1 MTGGGGARLLCYCD
15 HCLNNTCLTEEN
27 GLCYA
32 RISVKDG
39 IEERRDFSCHRGGGL
54 WGKFACDEADVL
66 PKTKQS
72 LPRTSLTKCCNTS
85 NFCNNEHNFLIELE
99 ETKQISLIDAN
110 VTSPFAILQQL
121 PFEIKLTISLLSA
134 ILIVIILALA
144 VYRCR
149 KRGYSTASTNDGSG
163 SENSFAKLTVDVA
176 ISDTNSMA
184 SREPL
189 INNGGTIQKQWNNS
203 NTPAELKPQIT
214 SLQNPKPLRGPFMA
228 ERPSHVKV
236 SSSFQMTIG
245 SGEPLQPKQDTSSGS
260 GAGQPYLTQRSIA
273 HDIELK
279 EVIGR
284 GYFGVVWRGEFKGE
298 PVAVKIFASIAE
310 PSWKREVEIY
320 RTTMLRHKNI
330 LGIVAADKKED
341 DSSTGFWLV
350 TDYYPMGS
358 LYDFLKRETVEMAD
372 AVRMAFSVAN
382 GLYFLHTEIVGTE
395 AKPAIAHRDLKS
407 KNILVKSDGTCCIA
421 DLGMA
426 ARHQSSS
433 GVVDVP
439 SNSRVGT
446 RRYLAPELLDN
457 TLNLMDFDAVKAT
470 DIYSLGLVLW
480 ELLRRTC
487 IAQRPGHDS
496 NPSGSEGRYHSNLPK
511 QKLVRPEKNL
521 SPSELSEPTSAS
533 VQLSSTRTQMGSPV
547 ACSSE
552 PDMLSQRPTLV
563 SPLLAL
569 VPPPPPGSN
578 SDPDRKAQKHQQA
591 RTILPSVLDQPQ
603 EPIESLPKTKYSYEP
618 SLDDLQESI
627 QSSIDDSEHELVFA
641 CDPYEAPYQNF
652 VSLDP
657 SAEEMREVVCTKK
670 IRPPLSARW
679 AKFRAMREFSILMR
693 ECWFEKPQS
702 RLPALRL
709 RKSLGDIARNH
720 FNMNIV
726 YD

>member
-1 MTGGGGARLLCYCD
+1 MTGGGGGGVARLLCYCSHN

-39 IEERRDFSCHRGGGL
+39 KEQRDFSCYRGGD
-54 WGKFACDEADVL
+54 WGILACDAANVP
-66 PKTKQS
+66 PKIQQS
-72 LPRTSLTKCCNTS
+72 LPRTSLTKCCNSGDLCNNKS
-85 NFCNNEHNFLIELE
+85 NFLLELE
-99 ETKQISLIDAN
+99 GTKQISLIDTDN
-110 VTSPFAILQQL
+110 TSSIAKLQQL
-121 PFEIKLTISLLSA
+121 PFEIKLAVLLLSA
-134 ILIVIILALA
+134 ILIVIILVSA
-144 VYRCR
+144 VQRCR
-149 KRGYSTASTNDGSG
+149 KRGYSTASNNDGSG

-176 ISDTNSMA
+176 VSDTNSMA

-189 INNGGTIQKQWNNS
+189 INNGATIQKQWANS
-203 NTPAELKPQIT
+203 KTPAELKPQIT
-214 SLQNPKPLRGPFMA
+214 SLQNPLRGPFMA
-228 ERPSHVKV
+228 ERPPHAKV

-273 HDIELK
+273 HDIELR
-279 EVIGR
+279 EIIGR
-284 GYFGVVWRGEFKGE
+284 GYFGVVWRGEYKGE
-298 PVAVKIFASIAE
+298 PVAVKIFASVAE
-310 PSWKREVEIY
+310 PSWRREAEIY
-320 RTTMLRHKNI
+320 QTTLLRHKNI
-330 LGIVAADKKED
+330 LGFVATDKKED

-358 LYDFLKRETVEMAD
+358 LYDFLKRETVEMVD

-382 GLYFLHTEIVGTE
+382 GLSFLHREIFGTQG
-395 AKPAIAHRDLKS
+395 KPAIAHRDLKS
-407 KNILVKSDGTCCIA
+407 KNILVKSDGSCCVA

-426 ARHQSSS
+426 VRYDSSS

-439 SNSRVGT
+439 TNSRVGT

-487 IAQRPGHDS
+487 VARRPGHDIDS
-496 NPSGSEGRYHSNLPK
+496 SGSESRYQSDLPK
-511 QKLVRPEKNL
+511 QKLVRPERNL

-533 VQLSSTRTQMGSPV
+533 VQLPSTPASMGSPV

-569 VPPPPPGSN
+569 IPPPPPG
-578 SDPDRKAQKHQQA
+578 PDFEPERQAQA
-591 RTILPSVLDQPQ
+591 RKMLPSVLEQSQ
-603 EPIESLPKTKYSYEP
+603 ETNENLPKNKYSYEP
-618 SLDDLQESI
+618 SLGDLQESI
-627 QSSIDDSEHELVFA
+627 QSSIDDPEHELAFA

-670 IRPPLSARW
+670 VRPPLSARW
-679 AKFRAMREFSILMR
+679 SKFTAMREFSNLMC
-693 ECWFEKPQS
+693 ECWYEKPQS

-709 RKSLGDIARNH
+709 RKSLGDIARNY
-720 FNMNIV
+720 FNMNIE